1 MPHSPADPW
10 LLYQTLIDGIP
21 DGIEVVDALVGHWA
35 VIRAESGGLG
45 LAMTYE
51 GGPPASVEDWQVRGR
66 TLRDVAGY
74 AMSWNLRLA
83 SLGVAALNAWYA
95 QPERLAEHPGVTWG
109 SATSYF
115 ASPDAFG
122 SGRTAVIGHFPDV
135 EEAPENVIVLE
146 RNPRGADL
154 PDAAAEYVLDSCSR
168 VVVTGSTL
176 VNKTL
181 PRILELSAD
190 AEVHIVG
197 PSGTPSLD
205 AYPACVVEIAGGVV
219 VDPDACWHMAAL
231 GLGGIPGSGAL
242 EMFSMIRPAPQ
253 G

>member
-1 MPHSPADPW
+1 MPRPSADPW
-10 LLYQTLIDGIP
+10 SLYQTLIDGIP
-21 DGIEVVDALVGHWA
+21 DDIEVVDALVGHWA
-35 VIRAESGGLG
+35 AIRAESGGLG

-51 GGPPASVEDWQVRGR
+51 GGPPASAEDWQIRGR
-66 TLRDVAGY
+66 TLRDVAAY
-74 AMSWNLRLA
+74 AMSWDLRLA

-95 QPERLAEHPGVTWG
+95 QPERLAGHPGVTWG
-109 SATSYF
+109 PTTSYF

-135 EEAPENVIVLE
+135 EEAPEDVIVLE

-154 PDAAAEYVLDSCSR
+154 PDAAAEYVLGSCSR
-168 VVVTGSTL
+168 VIVTGSTL

-181 PRILELSAD
+181 PRLLELSAD

-197 PSGTPSLD
+197 PSGTPFLD
-205 AYPACVVEIAGGVV
+205 AYPASVVEIAGGVA

-231 GLGGIPGSGAL
+231 GVGGLPGSGAL
-242 EMFSMIRPAPQ
+242 EMFSLTRAEPA